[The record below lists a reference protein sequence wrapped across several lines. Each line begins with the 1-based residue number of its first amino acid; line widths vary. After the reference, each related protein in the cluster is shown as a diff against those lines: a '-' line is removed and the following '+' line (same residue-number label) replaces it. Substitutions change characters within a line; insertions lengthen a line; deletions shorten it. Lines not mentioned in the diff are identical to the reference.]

1 MPSSFT
7 PSNPTPES
15 TPLGDELV
23 RIDKAS
29 YKGRFAKFKD
39 RILDEFRWTLDD
51 LLEFQQWLG
60 QEDYSYKGRKWKEV
74 FASGA
79 KIVGED
85 SQISTPLS
93 KDQAA
98 GGLDLAEIRRELN
111 AGRLKKPSDDS
122 SAQKVPRLPN
132 K

>member
-111 AGRLKKPSDDS
+111 AGRLRKPSDDS
-122 SAQKVPRLPN
+122 SLKPYPDTKR
-132 K
+132 

>member
-7 PSNPTPES
+7 PSNPDPES
-15 TPLGDELV
+15 TAPGDELV

-29 YKGRFAKFKD
+29 FKGRFAKFKD
-39 RILDEFRWTLDD
+39 RILDEFRWTLAD
-51 LLEFQQWLG
+51 LLEFQEWLG

-85 SQISTPLS
+85 STISTPLS
-93 KDQAA
+93 ADQPAA
-98 GGLDLAEIRRELN
+98 GLDLADIRRELK
-111 AGRLKKPSDDS
+111 AGRLKKPGTPP
-122 SAQKVPRLPN
+122 SANPPKTGSR
-132 K
+132 